1 MYPFNLV
8 DDPWLRL
15 RRAET
20 GEITEMGIADALL
33 NADSYGELVV
43 DLPTQFPAI
52 MRQVLLPIVL
62 DALGS
67 PADLSQW
74 VRRFSKGRFDEQE
87 QDALGAYLET
97 HRQRFDLFDSAAPFG
112 QVAGM
117 RTSKGET
124 KGSALLVATAA
135 TGNNVPLF
143 ASRTEGDPLP
153 LTPTEAV
160 RWLVHAHCWD
170 TAAIKTG
177 VVGDPKAKGGKT
189 TGNPTGPLGQ
199 LGVVMPIGR
208 TLYDTLLL
216 NLPIGVGG
224 WLGTPQWTRMSG
236 PEWEMRAANGL
247 LDLWTWQSRRI
258 RLVPEETDEGPRVT
272 RVIVAAGDRLS
283 YVPDREPHT
292 AWRANKPTAKPGKKT
307 ASSPVRPLRHTPGK
321 AIWRGLHA
329 LLAASRNEPVEG
341 FQTSVLL
348 AQLGGLAAEGL
359 FDESYPLRVETFGM
373 LYGNQSAVVEDVL
386 HDRTP
391 LPVAALRADTE
402 VHEFVL
408 DAVDQAEQLAQA
420 VNRLSD
426 DLRRAA
432 GLDLIPWDKAQRP
445 GERVLH
451 ALDPS
456 VRRLLHGLQGNTDTD
471 VMCRARNAWESTAV
485 RATMRVADSV
495 YAAVS
500 ESVFAGREN
509 KTDNGTTMPPFGLGR
524 AFHAFYSRVDSTL
537 PSAQQERRKA
547 TSSTISRRPSMKR
560 RYWDRLNDD
569 GGWLPVDPTT
579 NKLLGAPPGEDLALM
594 RAGLAVRACELWEMC
609 RFYTFKVNDEEARR
623 GQVSREQ
630 EAEHAAL
637 GLYGLHQQSKRT
649 SMHRAGVGLGVA
661 LRRLRDHGKF
671 SADAV
676 NAKVTAAATTTDP
689 DALLLRLR
697 GLVDLLRTIDQ
708 PLDYDRLMWLIY
720 DWHREDR
727 RRLARRRWA
736 LEYQVWN
743 QQRGGDAPA
752 DPETDAAVPAEAKAS

>member
-1 MYPFNLV
+1 MNSFNLV

-15 RRAET
+15 RCAET
-20 GEITEMGIADALL
+20 GEITEVGIADALL
-33 NADSYGELVV
+33 NAGSYTELVV

-67 PADLSQW
+67 PAASKEWAQ
-74 VRRFSKGRFDEQE
+74 RFTQGRFDERE
-87 QDALGAYLET
+87 RAKLDAYLESY
-97 HRQRFDLFDSAAPFG
+97 RERFDLFDPASPFG
-112 QVAGM
+112 QVGDL

-153 LTPTEAV
+153 LTPAEAV
-160 RWLVHAHCWD
+160 RWLVHSHCWD

-216 NLPIGVGG
+216 NVPIGVKG
-224 WLGTPQWTRMSG
+224 WLGTPQWTRMAG
-236 PEWEMRAANGL
+236 PEWEVRAAAGL

-258 RLVPEETDEGPRVT
+258 RLVPEGVDGGLQVT

-283 YVPDREPHT
+283 VVPDREPHT
-292 AWRANKPTAKPGKKT
+292 AWRANNPPAKSGKKKT
-307 ASSPVRPLRHTPGK
+307 SSPVRPLRHTPGK
-321 AIWRGLHA
+321 AIWRGLNA
-329 LLAASRNEPVEG
+329 LLAVNSNEHVKG

-348 AQLGGLAAEGL
+348 AQLGDLAAEGF
-359 FDESYPLRVETFGM
+359 FDERYPLRVETFGM
-373 LYGNQSAVVEDVL
+373 LYGNQSAVVEDIL
-386 HDRTP
+386 HDLTP
-391 LPVAALRADTE
+391 LPVAALRANAE

-408 DAVDQAEQLAQA
+408 DAVDQAEQLALA

-432 GLDLIPWDKAQRP
+432 GLDPIPWDKAQRP

-451 ALDPS
+451 SLDPS
-456 VRRLLHGLQGNTDTD
+456 VRRLLHGLQGNSDTD
-471 VMCRARNAWESTAV
+471 VVDRAQNAWEIAAV

-495 YAAVS
+495 YAAVP
-500 ESVFAGREN
+500 ESVFAGREH
-509 KTDNGTTMPPFGLGR
+509 KTDNGTSITPFGLGR
-524 AFHAFYSRVDSTL
+524 AFDAFYSRVDSAL
-537 PSAQQERRKA
+537 PYARQERRKA
-547 TSSTISRRPSMKR
+547 TSSTTSGRPNMRR
-560 RYWDRLNDD
+560 RYWDRVNGD

-579 NKLLGAPPGEDLALM
+579 KTPLGAPSGEDLALM
-594 RAGLAVRACELWEMC
+594 RAGLDVRACELWEMC
-609 RFYTFKVNDEEARR
+609 RFYTFKVNDDEARR
-623 GQVSREQ
+623 GRVSREQ
-630 EAEHAAL
+630 EAEHVAL
-637 GLYGLHQQSKRT
+637 ALYGLHQQSKRT
-649 SMHRAGVGLGVA
+649 SMHRPGVGLGVA
-661 LRRLRDHGKF
+661 LRRLRDQGRF
-671 SADAV
+671 SADAIDS
-676 NAKVTAAATTTDP
+676 KVTAAATTTDP

-697 GLVDLLRTIDQ
+697 GLIDLLRAIDQ

-727 RRLARRRWA
+727 RRQARRRWA
-736 LEYQVWN
+736 LEYQVWI
-743 QQRGGDAPA
+743 QQQDDDVPAAPA
-752 DPETDAAVPAEAKAS
+752 KAKAS

>member
-1 MYPFNLV
+1 MNSFNLV

-15 RRAET
+15 RCAET
-20 GEITEMGIADALL
+20 GEITEVGIADALL
-33 NADSYGELVV
+33 NAGSYGELVV
-43 DLPTQFPAI
+43 DLPTQLPAI

-67 PADLSQW
+67 PADSKEW
-74 VRRFSKGRFDEQE
+74 ARRFAQGRFDERE
-87 QDALGAYLET
+87 RNELGAYLET
-97 HRQRFDLFDSAAPFG
+97 HRQRFDLFDPAAPFA
-112 QVAGM
+112 QVGDL

-143 ASRTEGDPLP
+143 ASRTEADPLP
-153 LTPTEAV
+153 LTPAEAA

-224 WLGTPQWTRMSG
+224 WLGTPQWKRTLG
-236 PEWEMRAANGL
+236 PEWEIRAVDGL

-258 RLVPEETDEGPRVT
+258 RLVPEDTDEGPRVT

-283 YVPDREPHT
+283 VIPDKEPHT
-292 AWRANKPTAKPGKKT
+292 AWRANNPSTKIGRKT
-307 ASSPVRPLRHTPGK
+307 TTSSPLRPLRHTPGK
-321 AIWRGLHA
+321 AIWRGLNA
-329 LLAASRNEPVEG
+329 LLAVSGNEHVRG
-341 FQTSVLL
+341 FETSELL
-348 AQLGGLAAEGL
+348 DQLGGLAAEGL
-359 FDESYPLRVETFGM
+359 FDERYPLRVETFGM

-386 HDRTP
+386 HDLTP
-391 LPVAALRADTE
+391 LPVAALRANAD

-432 GLDLIPWDKAQRP
+432 GLDPIPWDKAQRP

-451 ALDPS
+451 ALDPA
-456 VRRLLHGLQGNTDTD
+456 VRRLLHGLQNSTDAD
-471 VMCRARNAWESTAV
+471 VVERAQEAWEITAV
-485 RATMRVADSV
+485 RATMQVADSV
-495 YAAVS
+495 YA
-500 ESVFAGREN
+500 SVPENIFAGREY
-509 KTDNGTTMPPFGLGR
+509 KTDNGTNTSFGLGH
-524 AFHAFYSRVDSTL
+524 AFHTFYDRIDNVL
-537 PSAQQERRKA
+537 PFAQKERRKVA
-547 TSSTISRRPSMKR
+547 STTISGRPSMKR
-560 RYWDRLNDD
+560 RYWDRVDED
-569 GGWLPVDPTT
+569 GGWLPFDPTI
-579 NKLLGAPPGEDLALM
+579 KEFGPPPGEDLALM
-594 RAGLAVRACELWEMC
+594 RRGLDTRAYELWEMC
-609 RFYTFKVNDEEARR
+609 RFYTFKVDDDEARR
-623 GQVSREQ
+623 GRVSREQ

-637 GLYGLHQQSKRT
+637 ALYGLHQQSKRT
-649 SMHRAGVGLGVA
+649 SMHRPGIGLGVA
-661 LRRLRDHGKF
+661 LRRLRNHGKF
-671 SADAV
+671 SADAID
-676 NAKVTAAATTTDP
+676 ARVTAAATTIDP

-708 PLDYDRLMWLIY
+708 PLDYERLMWLIY
-720 DWHREDR
+720 DWHYEDR
-727 RRLARRRWA
+727 RRRARRRWA

-743 QQRGGDAPA
+743 RQQDSDAPA
-752 DPETDAAVPAEAKAS
+752 DSTDPEAMAS